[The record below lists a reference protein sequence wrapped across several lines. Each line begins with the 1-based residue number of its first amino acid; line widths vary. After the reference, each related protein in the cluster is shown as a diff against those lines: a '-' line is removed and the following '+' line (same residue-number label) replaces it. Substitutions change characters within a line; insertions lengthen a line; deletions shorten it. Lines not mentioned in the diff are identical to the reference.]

1 MNSFCLHS
9 AESGWRAALEEA
21 AEELRLPLAPD
32 GYPVWLEPGGDGL
45 RIEAEQAG
53 IRVCCGGRTAA
64 FRALSLLPEALEKGG
79 VLCQSPRFVLNGV
92 LVDASRNAV
101 PKLETLRQLIRRC
114 AVMGLNALF
123 LYTEDTVELP
133 GYPYFGY
140 MRGAYTAREIRELD
154 EYAARFGV
162 ELIPCIQTLA
172 HLTAPMRWRAF
183 EDMRDTGDILLLD
196 EEKTDRFL
204 EALIARM
211 RKLYRTKRI
220 HVGLDEAHMVGRGRY
235 LDKHGF
241 PDRADLLLRHV
252 ERVTALCR
260 KYGFQ
265 PMMWSD
271 TFYGICGGGYKDDCL
286 SDEVCRR
293 VPPDVQLVAWDYY
306 SEPREDYDLTL
317 ESHRRFG
324 NDILFAG
331 GAWKWLGFAPHI
343 GHSLERSRTALASC
357 LENGVREVILTAW
370 GDDGAEGSLW
380 GILPVMQLFAETSWE
395 PGSDE
400 ARLAAR
406 FAACTGL
413 NWMDFL
419 AIDRLHRRQGDVPG
433 IPGPANPA
441 KYLLYQDILLGLF
454 DAHVREGEDAS
465 AYGTAAQELEAAG
478 RRNPGAA
485 VFFDTLARLA
495 AVLELKADMG
505 VRLRRTYQQGDREAF
520 HRNAEDL
527 NRLSARYEALYQAVC
542 RQWAGE
548 NKPFGREILDMRF
561 GTLAYRLRAAQERAE
576 AYLEGRVSSIP
587 EWEIQPLPYDA
598 RADSRGRPIE
608 ESAWIKMV
616 SPGVMQ

>member
-1 MNSFCLHS
+1 MNKFCLYGVDS
-9 AESGWRAALEEA
+9 DWQGALEEA
-21 AEELRLPLAPD
+21 AADLCLPLASD
-32 GYPVWLEPGGDGL
+32 GYPVWLELGGDGL
-45 RIEAEQAG
+45 LIETERAG
-53 IRVCCGGRTAA
+53 IRVRCGDRIAA
-64 FRALSLLPEALEKGG
+64 FRALSLLPEVLEKGG
-79 VLCQSPRFVLNGV
+79 VLCQSPRFTLNGV

-101 PKLETLRQLIRRC
+101 PKTDTLRQLIRRC

-123 LYTEDTVELP
+123 LYTEDTIELP

-140 MRGAYTAREIRELD
+140 MRGAYTAQEIRELD
-154 EYAARFGV
+154 DYAARFGV

-183 EDMRDTGDILLLD
+183 EDIRDTGDILLLD

-204 EALIARM
+204 DSLIARM
-211 RKLYRTKRI
+211 RELYRTKRI

-241 PDRADLLLRHV
+241 PDRVDLLLRHV

-260 KYGFQ
+260 KHGFQ

-271 TFYGICGGGYKDDCL
+271 TFYGVCGGGYKDDCL

-306 SEPREDYDLTL
+306 SAPRDDYDRTL
-317 ESHRRFG
+317 ESHRRFE

-331 GAWKWLGFAPHI
+331 GAWKWLGFAPHV

-357 LENGVREVILTAW
+357 LDNGVREVILTAW
-370 GDDGAEGSLW
+370 GDDGAEGSIW
-380 GILPVMQLFAETSWE
+380 GMLPVMQLFAETSWE
-395 PGSDE
+395 QEADE

-413 NWMDFL
+413 NWTDFL
-419 AIDRLHRRQGDVPG
+419 AIDRLHRRQGDAPG
-433 IPGPANPA
+433 TPGPANPA
-441 KYLLYQDILLGLF
+441 KYLLYQDVLLGLF

-465 AYGTAAQELEAAG
+465 AYATAAQELAAAG
-478 RRNPGAA
+478 RRNPGAE

-495 AVLELKADMG
+495 AVLELKADIG
-505 VRLRRTYQQGDREAF
+505 VRLRQAYQQSDRKTF
-520 HRNAEDL
+520 RRCTEDL
-527 NRLSARYEALYQAVC
+527 NRLPERCEALYQAVC
-542 RQWAGE
+542 RQWAEE

-587 EWEIQPLPYDA
+587 EWEMQLLPYDA
-598 RADSRGRPIE
+598 RETSRGCPIE
-608 ESAWIKMV
+608 ENAWIKIV